1 MPLSSLP
8 LRLCLALAL
17 LRRSSTAVDVD
28 VNGEP
33 ALGVRA
39 APVLHLQVLPQ
50 SGAITASL
58 AHDPASC
65 IEPAPFGDV
74 CAVHKWDALATCVA
88 LEGCA
93 ALTCLPEANYGHP
106 FAHLPLIR
114 HRTASGEL
122 IGDDAASQEL
132 RAAAAAGDLRKM
144 KQAIEGGAVLDSVD
158 GTYGRTAL
166 IEAARRAHV
175 PAVTQLLAAG
185 ANVQVQ
191 DFAGLTPIMHV
202 RSAAGVAS
210 TASPHVHETAAS
222 FDRTLELLRRR
233 VRETEIEYGR
243 LNEGEMRSDAE
254 SDAAVR
260 ASFTGADVDY
270 AATALLSAGL
280 RGPPCIAK
288 SDRVVDAPSDPSCAR
303 NAAVPVPGPHCEN
316 LVLVPQ
322 ALGDVVDMATLDRA
336 TMRQITY
343 AVREQRTIVVAP
355 SAARLTA
362 LWFRNLADAPIGYG
376 RGHAHEEV
384 AVLFFD

>member
-1 MPLSSLP
+1 M
-8 LRLCLALAL
+8 RALCVALAL
-17 LRRSSTAVDVD
+17 VLRPSSTVDVD
-28 VNGEP
+28 ANGEP

-39 APVLHLQVLPQ
+39 SPVLYLQVLPQ
-50 SGAITASL
+50 SGAIAASL
-58 AHDPASC
+58 AHDPVAC
-65 IEPAPFGDV
+65 IEPAPFGDT
-74 CAVHKWDALATCVA
+74 CAVHKEDALATCVA
-88 LEGCA
+88 LEGCVA
-93 ALTCLPEANYGHP
+93 MTCLPEENFGHP
-106 FAHLPLIR
+106 FAQLPLVR
-114 HRTASGEL
+114 HRTANGEL

-132 RAAAAAGDLRKM
+132 RVAAAAGDLRKM
-144 KQAIEGGAVLDSVD
+144 KQALESGAVLDSID

-185 ANVQVQ
+185 ANVQVE

-202 RSAAGVAS
+202 RSAAEVAS
-210 TASPHVHETAAS
+210 TASPHETLTA
-222 FDRTLELLRRR
+222 FDRTLEVLRRR

-254 SDAAVR
+254 SAAAVR
-260 ASFTGADVDY
+260 ATFTGAAADY

-280 RGPPCIAK
+280 HGPPCIAK
-288 SDRVVDAPSDPSCAR
+288 GERVVDTPSDPTCAW

-322 ALGDVVDMATLDRA
+322 TLSDVVDMASLDRA
-336 TMRQITY
+336 AMRQITY